1 MIQVASDTAPQV
13 LHDSSLPEAQG
24 DIEESKKER
33 VPSRDITKATHNWV
47 RVVMVLVAAAAI
59 AVGAGVGTW
68 RHREHSTTVRCESCK
83 DPTSS

>member
-13 LHDSSLPEAQG
+13 LHNSSLSEAQG

-33 VPSRDITKATHNWV
+33 APSRDITKATHSWV
-47 RVVMVLVAAAAI
+47 RVVMGLVAAAAI
-59 AVGAGVGTW
+59 AVGAGVGNW